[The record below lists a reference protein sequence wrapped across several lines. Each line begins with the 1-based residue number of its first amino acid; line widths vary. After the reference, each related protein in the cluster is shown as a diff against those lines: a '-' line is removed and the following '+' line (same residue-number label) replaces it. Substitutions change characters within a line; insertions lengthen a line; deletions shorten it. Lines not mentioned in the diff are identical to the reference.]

1 MLESICYNQS
11 NFYYIQEIHHEMKN
25 SVFGTSLLSM
35 TQRTGHPVP
44 ITIISAMKYLR
55 RTSIDSVGIFR
66 KP

>member
-1 MLESICYNQS
+1 MILFLQAGRH
-11 NFYYIQEIHHEMKN
+11 EIKDVKK
-25 SVFGTSLLSM
+25 SVFGVSLLAM